1 MVTPTLAQ
9 VYFGVQGQGMAS
21 ALLIVSPYQNLA
33 LSSFLGDKGNILH
46 REQRTEFLWDCVQCE
61 ILPVTTES
69 RRALQIY
76 SKIYIFFTEFQPPR
90 EPFLAAGAR
99 SAAARMPS
107 LGRRWYPAVEIGASS
122 FCTDGQR
129 FHHHPQREEGVSGKC
144 FVSKKSPKTTQ
155 NWYCVGVPLCRDVL
169 LTVKIHFWLR

>member
-76 SKIYIFFTEFQPPR
+76 SKIYIFLQNSSLR
-90 EPFLAAGAR
+90 V
-99 SAAARMPS
+99 SPS
-107 LGRRWYPAVEIGASS
+107 SLRVPGLQQRGCPA
-122 FCTDGQR
+122 
-129 FHHHPQREEGVSGKC
+129 
-144 FVSKKSPKTTQ
+144 
-155 NWYCVGVPLCRDVL
+155 
-169 LTVKIHFWLR
+169 

>member
-76 SKIYIFFTEFQPPR
+76 SKIYIFFYRIPASAWALPRCGCPVCSSADAQPRKEMISCCWNWSFQLLYWRAEIPSPPA
-90 EPFLAAGAR
+90 EGGGSVGEMLCFK
-99 SAAARMPS
+99 
-107 LGRRWYPAVEIGASS
+107 EI
-122 FCTDGQR
+122 
-129 FHHHPQREEGVSGKC
+129 
-144 FVSKKSPKTTQ
+144 TQ
-155 NWYCVGVPLCRDVL
+155 NNPKLILCACPTL
-169 LTVKIHFWLR
+169 